1 MPNGSVHEV
10 VSQMARPT
18 SAKEQT
24 ISLDKAYALQLRA
37 EKKFAGDKEKIQK
50 ATSKAIANYN
60 KKLQE
65 KSLQQRK
72 AELKEEYNLSL
83 TYMDKLKTRSKAFGL
98 NIAEAAQKAV
108 KSSVNA
114 VGSGVENYLGV
125 YSQYMSGIA
134 TRLQGTGKEFR
145 DITGA
150 IRKGVG
156 SSQYVSQVKVLENLS
171 KLVEQG
177 ISFNVEQ
184 RAFLATVSD
193 KIATTF
199 DAFDSNLA
207 RIVRIQQ
214 ADSTA
219 ARLGLE
225 SQLTKFLNS
234 TFGDTSYLSQMF
246 DTVSANV
253 LSASATMG
261 RDKSIAFEYTVQKWL
276 GSLGAVGVS
285 ESTIQQLAQGL
296 GYLGSGDITSLAGN
310 AALQNLLVMA
320 SARGGAD
327 YAGMLQG
334 GLTASSA
341 NALLKNV
348 VQLSQEIASTNNRV
362 LLSQYAQIFG
372 MTVPDLIAITNLT
385 AKDLKEISSNMLT
398 YEQLYSETESQIKTL
413 GSRMSVKERID
424 TMFENVMA
432 NVGEGIA
439 SSAGMYTTWLI
450 TDLVE
455 KATGGIPIPT
465 FGVMGSFI
473 DLETTVTGLIKAGI
487 VGISTIANIG
497 SILSGLSGAN
507 NLSLSKWGEGDIMRK
522 GTGFTG
528 LKTTGV
534 TSTTSE
540 TMFIGSASESD
551 IYAGSVGAAK
561 EEAKETIAGEQGTSR
576 DLTEII
582 EDDVVTGINKIITI
596 LDSTG
601 IVIRG
606 THSSMLGV
614 PSSFGGI

>member
-1 MPNGSVHEV
+1 
-10 VSQMARPT
+10 
-18 SAKEQT
+18 
-24 ISLDKAYALQLRA
+24 
-37 EKKFAGDKEKIQK
+37 
-50 ATSKAIANYN
+50 
-60 KKLQE
+60 
-65 KSLQQRK
+65 
-72 AELKEEYNLSL
+72 
-83 TYMDKLKTRSKAFGL
+83 MDKLKTRSKAFWL
-98 NIAEAAQKAV
+98 NNAEAAQKAV

-276 GSLGAVGVS
+276 GSLGAVGIS

-348 VQLSQEIASTNNRV
+348 VQLSQEIAGTNNRV

-398 YEQLYSETESQIKTL
+398 YEQLYRETESQIKTL

-497 SILSGLSGAN
+497 SIFSGLSGAN